1 MGTNR
6 SAITRPST
14 SSGRT
19 GSARGISPA
28 AIAARIR
35 RDPAVASAVLSL
47 WLLLALFVIYPL
59 AMLLAR
65 VLVDQGTFT
74 TAGLA
79 AVVTDRHQMRA
90 FWNSLLLGSLVG
102 IVGTFLGFLFAF
114 TAARGRLPRWLLTA
128 IDTAVL
134 LPLVSPPFTT
144 AIAMIFS
151 FGPRGLIT
159 YELLGIKGYTVY
171 GLDSTLFS
179 EAVTYF
185 PIAYLTLRPILAAID
200 SNIEGMALSLGASR
214 WRVFRTVT
222 LPLTIPGLA
231 NAFLLLFAASL
242 ADFATPLIL
251 AGNSFPVLPTQAFLQ
266 ITGLFD
272 LRGGAALSFVLLVP
286 ALIVFLLQRYWVSR
300 RYYVTVTGKGA
311 GQTPFVSV
319 SPGARNALLLACA
332 LITLVIVYFYALLLY
347 ASVVVALGANHAF
360 TLQHY
365 RVIFTDGLKAI
376 RDTLIIAGIAMPL
389 GGLYGILLGY
399 LVAKKSFVGRR
410 SMELV
415 SMINY
420 ALPGTIVGIAY
431 LIAFNDRP
439 FVLTGTALIIV
450 ACYIFRYGPTG
461 IRATVALLQQID
473 RSLEEASQGLGAGSG
488 TTFRRITLPLVL
500 PAFFAGLGVV
510 FIRSMTAISATIFLV
525 SISWTLIT
533 VKILENITELSL
545 GPAAAF
551 SVLVVAIVF
560 VVIAII
566 GRLLKLFRA
575 PGAVAMT
582 SVFGG

>member
-1 MGTNR
+1 VAG
-6 SAITRPST
+6 PT
-14 SSGRT
+14 SGVLTAGGRH
-19 GSARGISPA
+19 
-28 AIAARIR
+28 
-35 RDPAVASAVLSL
+35 RDPAVAFTSLAL
-47 WLLLALFVIYPL
+47 WLLLALFVVYPL
-59 AMLLAR
+59 SMLFVRMLT
-65 VLVDQGTFT
+65 DHGTIT

-79 AVVTDRHQMRA
+79 TILTDRHQVRA
-90 FWNSLLLGSLVG
+90 FWNSLLLATLVG
-102 IVGTFLGFLFAF
+102 ALGTVLGFLFAF
-114 TAARGRLPRWLLTA
+114 TAARGRLPRWLLGIVDA
-128 IDTAVL
+128 SVL

-144 AIAMIFS
+144 AIAIIFS

-159 YELLGIKGYTVY
+159 YELLGLKGVTVY
-171 GLDSTLFS
+171 GLTSTFLS
-179 EAVTYF
+179 EALTYF

-200 SNIEGMALSLGASR
+200 SNIEGMAFSLGASR

-222 LPLTIPGLA
+222 LPLAIPGLA

-251 AGNSFPVLPTQAFLQ
+251 AGNQFPVLPTQAYLQ

-272 LRGGAALSFVLLVP
+272 LRGGAALSFALLVP

-300 RYYVTVTGKGA
+300 RFYVTITGKGA
-311 GQTPFVSV
+311 GQTPLDSI
-319 SPGARNALLLACA
+319 SPAMRNGLLAVCA
-332 LITLVIVYFYALLLY
+332 TVALVIVYFYALLLY
-347 ASVVVALGANHAF
+347 ASLVMALGANHTF

-365 RVIFTDGLKAI
+365 RTIFTEGTKAI
-376 RDTLIIAGIAMPL
+376 RDTLLIAAFAMPL
-389 GGLYGILLGY
+389 GGLYGVLVGY
-399 LVAKKSFVGRR
+399 LVTKKQFVGRR

-431 LIAFNDRP
+431 LIAFNDP
-439 FVLTGTALIIV
+439 PIELTGTALIIV

-473 RSLEEASQGLGAGSG
+473 KSLEEASQGLGAGSA
-488 TTFRRITLPLVL
+488 TTFRRVTLPLIL

-525 SISWTLIT
+525 SIGWTLIT
-533 VKILENITELSL
+533 VKILENMTELSL

-560 VVIAII
+560 VVIAAI
-566 GRLLKLFRA
+566 GRVLRLFRA
-575 PGAVAMT
+575 PGAMPMT
-582 SVFGG
+582 SLLGG

>member
-1 MGTNR
+1 M
-6 SAITRPST
+6 T
-14 SSGRT
+14 SVAVP
-19 GSARGISPA
+19 ARA
-28 AIAARIR
+28 AATARIR
-35 RDPAVASAVLSL
+35 RDPTVALAVLAL
-47 WLLLALFVIYPL
+47 WLLLALFVVYPL
-59 AMLLAR
+59 GMLLAR
-65 VLVDQGTFT
+65 VLLDRGTLS
-74 TAGLA
+74 TAGIA
-79 AVVTDRHQMRA
+79 AVLSDRHQLQA
-90 FWNSLLLGSLVG
+90 FWNSLLLAFLVG
-102 IVGTFLGFLFAF
+102 VVGTLLGYLFAF
-114 TAARGRLPRWLLTA
+114 TAARGALPRALRTA
-128 IDTAVL
+128 IDASVL
-134 LPLVSPPFTT
+134 LPLISPPFTT

-159 YELLGIKGYTVY
+159 YELLGVKGFTVY
-171 GLDSTLFS
+171 GLGSTLFS

-222 LPLTIPGLA
+222 LPLTIPGIA

-251 AGNSFPVLPTQAFLQ
+251 AGNGFPVLPTQAFLQ

-286 ALIVFLLQRYWVSR
+286 ALVVFLLQRYWVSR

-311 GQTPFVSV
+311 GQTPFASV
-319 SPGARNALLLACA
+319 TPAVRAALLIGCTLV
-332 LITLVIVYFYALLLY
+332 TLVIVYFYALLFY
-347 ASVVVALGANHAF
+347 ASIVVALGANHSL

-365 RVIFTDGLKAI
+365 RVIFTEGLKAI
-376 RDTLIIAGIAMPL
+376 RDTLIIAGLAMPL

-399 LVAKKSFVGRR
+399 LVAKKEFAGRR

-450 ACYIFRYGPTG
+450 ACYVFRYGPTG

-473 RSLEEASQGLGAGSG
+473 KSLEEASQGLGAGSA
-488 TTFRRITLPLVL
+488 TTFRRITLPLIL
-500 PAFFAGLGVV
+500 PAFFAGLGIV

-525 SISWTLIT
+525 SIGWTLIT
-533 VKILENITELSL
+533 VRILENITELSL

-551 SVLVVAIVF
+551 SVLVVAVVF
-560 VVIAII
+560 IVIALI
-566 GRLLKLFRA
+566 GRLLKLLRA
-575 PGAVAMT
+575 PGATAVT
-582 SVFGG
+582 SLLGG

>member
-1 MGTNR
+1 M
-6 SAITRPST
+6 PD
-14 SSGRT
+14 
-19 GSARGISPA
+19 
-28 AIAARIR
+28 IAASLR
-35 RDPAVASAVLSL
+35 RDPAVAVAVFAL
-47 WLLLALFVIYPL
+47 WSLLALFVLYPL
-59 AMLLAR
+59 ATLLAR
-65 VLVDQGTFT
+65 VLFEHGAFT

-79 AVVTDRHQMRA
+79 AVLTDKHQIRA
-90 FWNSLLLGSLVG
+90 FWNSLLLALLVG
-102 IVGTFLGFLFAF
+102 IGGTVIGFLFAF
-114 TAARGRLPRWLLTA
+114 TAARGKLPRPLLTA
-128 IDTAVL
+128 IDAAVL

-159 YELLGIKGYTVY
+159 YELLGLKGVTVY
-171 GLDSTLFS
+171 GLTSTLFS
-179 EAVTYF
+179 EILTYF
-185 PIAYLTLRPILAAID
+185 PIAYLTLRPLLAGID
-200 SNIEGMALSLGASR
+200 SNLEGMALSLGASR

-222 LPLTIPGLA
+222 LPLCVPGLA

-251 AGNSFPVLPTQAFLQ
+251 AGNQFPVLPTQAYLQ

-272 LRGGAALSFVLLVP
+272 LRGGAALSFMLLFP

-300 RYYVTVTGKGA
+300 RFYVTVTGKGA
-311 GQTPFVSV
+311 GQTPFDSIAPPV
-319 SPGARNALLLACA
+319 RYLLLALCA
-332 LITLVIVYFYALLLY
+332 SVAIVILYFYALLVY
-347 ASVVVALGANHAF
+347 ASVVVALGANH
-360 TLQHY
+360 TLTLSHY
-365 RVIFTDGLKAI
+365 KVIFTDGWKAI
-376 RDTLIIAGIAMPL
+376 RDTLIIAGLAMPL
-389 GGLYGILLGY
+389 GGLYGVLLGY
-399 LVAKKSFVGRR
+399 LVTRKAFVGRR

-431 LIAFNDRP
+431 LIAFNDP
-439 FVLTGTALIIV
+439 PIELTGTALIII
-450 ACYIFRYGPTG
+450 ACYVFRYGPTG

-488 TTFRRITLPLVL
+488 TTFRRVTLPLIL

-525 SISWTLIT
+525 SIGWTLIT
-533 VKILENITELSL
+533 VRILENMTELSL

-560 VVIAII
+560 VVIALI
-566 GRLLKLFRA
+566 GRVLRWFRA
-575 PGAVAMT
+575 PGLAPMT
-582 SVFGG
+582 SILGG